1 MKVHIVFCHPS
12 ENSLTYELKESYIKG
27 LKASDINFTVSDLY
41 KKNFKSDILRRNIS
55 AKPIMMNPIFQR
67 MFYKSKN

>member
-41 KKNFKSDILRRNIS
+41 KKNFKSDMSEEEYLC
-55 AKPIMMNPIFQR
+55 
-67 MFYKSKN
+67 